1 MKRMIGLAAGAAVA
15 GTLGLAAI
23 VGLAPG
29 AADRDGLLRPGDA
42 ALVARG
48 QALYAA
54 NCASCHG
61 ADLQGEPDWRTPG
74 ADGLMPAPP
83 HDETGHTWHHPDRV
97 LFAIT
102 KYGLAR
108 AAGLDDYRSAMP
120 AYEDT
125 LTDEQIIAILSY
137 IKSTWPEQ
145 IRLGHDELNRRDA
158 ESRQ

>member
-23 VGLAPG
+23 VGLAPV

-97 LFAIT
+97 LLAIT

-125 LTDEQIIAILSY
+125 LTDEQIVAILSY

-145 IRLGHDELNRRDA
+145 IRRGHDELNRRDA